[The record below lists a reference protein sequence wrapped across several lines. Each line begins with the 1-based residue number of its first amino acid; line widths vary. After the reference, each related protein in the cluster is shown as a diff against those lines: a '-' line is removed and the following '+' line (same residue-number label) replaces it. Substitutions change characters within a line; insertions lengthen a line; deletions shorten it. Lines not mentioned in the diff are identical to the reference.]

1 MRKVS
6 HSKLLLISLLAV
18 LGVAFLTACNR
29 QAETGSSAQSE
40 APEKPAAAVE
50 EPKPKAVEEGDA
62 EEGVEVTDVGRA
74 VIETDKGTMVLE
86 LYPDVAPKTVAN
98 FVKLIGAGFYNGL
111 TFHRVVPGFV
121 IQGGDPK
128 GDGTG
133 GPGYTIEAEFSSKPH
148 VRGTLAMAR
157 SSDPNSAGSQFY
169 IALDRAPHLDN
180 NYTVFGQLVEGMDV
194 IDKIEVGDVMKR
206 VYIDPATI
214 QE

>member
-1 MRKVS
+1 MRKIS
-6 HSKLLLISLLAV
+6 GSKLFLISLLTILGLVV
-18 LGVAFLTACNR
+18 LTGCNR
-29 QAETGSSAQSE
+29 QAENNSSAE
-40 APEKPAAAVE
+40 GRAPDKPPAAKE
-50 EPKPKAVEEGDA
+50 QKPEPVDSGDSQK
-62 EEGVEVTDVGRA
+62 GVDMSDVGRA

-111 TFHRVVPGFV
+111 TFHRVEPGFV
-121 IQGGDPK
+121 IQGGDPN
-128 GDGTG
+128 GNGTG
-133 GPGYTIEAEFSSKPH
+133 GPGYTIEAEFNAKPH

-157 SSDPNSAGSQFY
+157 SSDPDSAGSQFY

-214 QE
+214 E